1 MPVLPSLR
9 SPLALVYLFQ
19 LFDQVGNIAVDRIRH
34 NAPFVAVHLREQLP
48 HDCNALDDLREL
60 DHAVTQRGIV
70 AFEFSS
76 GVPDSGF
83 RKVLLYGAHGFSST
97 LSEMTSGSPPSS
109 CRTEMR
115 PDAVTPTRGVR
126 ALAATR
132 EPYLV
137 STNVTPSADRN
148 TRLASNCVPLA
159 ILGPIL
165 LPFLFPVW

>member
-9 SPLALVYLFQ
+9 SPLALVHLFQ

-34 NAPFVAVHLREQLP
+34 DAPLVAVHLGKQLP
-48 HDCNALDDLREL
+48 HDRDALEDAERF

-70 AFEFSS
+70 ALEFSS

-97 LSEMTSGSPPSS
+97 LSEITSGSPPSS

-115 PDAVTPTRGVR
+115 PDAVTPTRGDR
-126 ALAATR
+126 ALAATLL
-132 EPYLV
+132 PYLV
-137 STNVTPSADRN
+137 ITNVIPSADRN
-148 TRLASNCVPLA
+148 TRFASNCVPLA
-159 ILGPIL
+159 MFGPIL
-165 LPFLFPVW
+165 LPFLFPV